1 MEFEKAEKQNEIS
14 LFSCG
19 DVTKNGDVCIRI
31 VKEGRCV
38 GVAVTSVESD
48 IGGSCGRDLCEFAV
62 TCSGL
67 LPRPHGEFHS
77 KTDSSLLRVEA
88 Y

>member
-1 MEFEKAEKQNEIS
+1 MEFEKAEKKNEIS

-19 DVTKNGDVCIRI
+19 DVTKNADVCIRI

-48 IGGSCGRDLCEFAV
+48 VGGSCG
-62 TCSGL
+62 
-67 LPRPHGEFHS
+67 
-77 KTDSSLLRVEA
+77 
-88 Y
+88 

>member
-19 DVTKNGDVCIRI
+19 DVTKNADVCIRI
-31 VKEGRCV
+31 VKEGRCM
-38 GVAVTSVESD
+38 GVAVTGVELD
-48 IGGSCGRDLCEFAV
+48 VGGSCGRDLREFAV
-62 TCSGL
+62 ARSGL

-88 Y
+88 C

>member
-19 DVTKNGDVCIRI
+19 DVTKNADVCIRI

-38 GVAVTSVESD
+38 GVAVTGVESGV
-48 IGGSCGRDLCEFAV
+48 GGSCGRDLCEFAV
-62 TCSGL
+62 ARSGL

-88 Y
+88 C